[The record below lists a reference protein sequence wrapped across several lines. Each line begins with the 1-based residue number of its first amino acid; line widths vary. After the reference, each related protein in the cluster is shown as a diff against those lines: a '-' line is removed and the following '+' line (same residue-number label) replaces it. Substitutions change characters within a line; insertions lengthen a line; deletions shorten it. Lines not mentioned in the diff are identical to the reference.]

1 MSDIEWKNHTVEEL
15 KQAENSRQQGNEG
28 RARVCARRA
37 AGHVAG
43 EYLGRCGMQV
53 DTMNALTRLKVM
65 LTRTELSPQTM
76 STLEHFLIH
85 TTPEH
90 NLPMEADLIEDV
102 KFLARELLDEDL
114 E

>member
-1 MSDIEWKNHTVEEL
+1 
-15 KQAENSRQQGNEG
+15 
-28 RARVCARRA
+28 
-37 AGHVAG
+37 
-43 EYLGRCGMQV
+43 
-53 DTMNALTRLKVM
+53 
-65 LTRTELSPQTM
+65 M